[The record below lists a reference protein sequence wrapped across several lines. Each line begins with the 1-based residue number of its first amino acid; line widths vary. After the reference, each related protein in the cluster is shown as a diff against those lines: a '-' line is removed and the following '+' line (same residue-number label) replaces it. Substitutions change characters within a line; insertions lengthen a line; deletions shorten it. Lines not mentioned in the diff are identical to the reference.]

1 MKSGATLKS
10 GSQTESGTSNAT
22 LVPEC
27 FCAEGYELT
36 QKSHCK
42 VLGDNATLIVANE
55 NTIRHLDPYG
65 LNYVVDVD
73 EERSEGASKIRVGS
87 PEYCCP

>member
-1 MKSGATLKS
+1 MKS
-10 GSQTESGTSNAT
+10 GSQTSNVT

-36 QKSHCK
+36 QKNHCK
-42 VLGDNATLIVANE
+42 ALGDNATLIVANE

-73 EERSEGASKIRVGS
+73 EERSEGASKIQVNNQKT
-87 PEYCCP
+87 CPHLNLHCHLLS